1 VVDALSNVLA
11 FEAYDA
17 PLRRQSHAESV
28 HHFTDLWFAQMEA
41 KFRHMGMDQYLLIPF
56 LGG

>member
-1 VVDALSNVLA
+1 MPPGPEAHPGHLKDSVVDALSNVLA

-41 KFRHMGMDQYLLIPF
+41 I
-56 LGG
+56 